1 MMRKFDMAAAWDDAR
16 QLMRSYTAL
25 TVAIAAVFLFLPAL
39 AFAWLGPAP
48 VAPTEGMGIDQIV
61 RIYEQNMVQSLVP
74 RIGVALAALIGTAA
88 ILRLWLARGGV
99 SVGESLAFA
108 LALFPTLIAIELL
121 TSLAFALGLLLLIVP
136 GLYLVG
142 RLAVTVPAAIDR
154 GIRNPIDA
162 IRTSW
167 RLTDDNGWSIFFFLL
182 LVTLVI
188 GIISVIA
195 GVVTMSLFGAEAGAG
210 KIVSGLVGA
219 AFIAAGSFVSL
230 AVSAAIY
237 RQLAAEGTAGV
248 FE

>member
-1 MMRKFDMAAAWDDAR
+1 MIRR
-16 QLMRSYTAL
+16 PPRSTR
-25 TVAIAAVFLFLPAL
+25 TD
-39 AFAWLGPAP
+39 
-48 VAPTEGMGIDQIV
+48 T
-61 RIYEQNMVQSLVP
+61 
-74 RIGVALAALIGTAA
+74 
-88 ILRLWLARGGV
+88 
-99 SVGESLAFA
+99 
-108 LALFPTLIAIELL
+108 LFPYTTLFR
-121 TSLAFALGLLLLIVP
+121 S
-136 GLYLVG
+136 
-142 RLAVTVPAAIDR
+142 
-154 GIRNPIDA
+154 IDA

-195 GVVTMSLFGAEAGAG
+195 GVVTMSLFGAETGAG